1 MNLSKFIIKL
11 IAQALIVITF
21 FSTAQSKNI
30 DKFNDGKYISN
41 YFSGIL
47 LFNDSQYDSSAIY
60 LKKLEGLENS
70 HSQYSSRYL
79 YSLINSGNFNKAYLY
94 SKKLEKKNLNI
105 YESDLIMGIYFLKNK
120 NYDLSQKYFS
130 RLDSRQS
137 KFVLDNFIVNSLV
150 NWGSF
155 SNLSLEKAEK
165 KIDAINPRFKN
176 LKKIQKAFLHC
187 YYASPN
193 TDLFFQRLSTN
204 KDIDFS
210 RYNYFY
216 VKYLTKSGKIEQ
228 AKKIIDTSLELFPRN
243 VLLNQYKIDLSKN
256 KYKDDFNCQNQS
268 HVVAEILYIVAN
280 ALSTQSLYNFSN
292 FFLNLSKYLNNDF
305 YSFDTLLAENYYE
318 MGELEKSKK
327 IYNSIGNNGAAF
339 LWYASKQNAKILSE
353 KKKKKAALKLLEN
366 AYKKHPNKNIYLKL
380 DYAKFLKNNKKY
392 NESVNVYS
400 EILKVIDKLHPLY
413 PEITDGRGVAY
424 ERLGEW
430 KKAEKDLLSSLEAS
444 PEQAYVLNYLAY
456 SWLEQGIKIEQSLK
470 MLKKANKLKTNDPYI
485 IDSLGWALY
494 KLGKYKDS
502 KKYLQNAVE
511 LLPADPT
518 VNDHY
523 GDVLW
528 KIGDTIQAR
537 YYWNY
542 VLNLEETEKLVKESV
557 KNKLISGL

>member
-1 MNLSKFIIKL
+1 MNLSKFTIKL
-11 IAQALIVITF
+11 ISQLIIVITF
-21 FSTAQSKNI
+21 FSTAQSKSI
-30 DKFNDGKYISN
+30 DKFNDGNYISN

-47 LFNDSQYDSSAIY
+47 LYNDSQYDSSSSH
-60 LKKLEGLENS
+60 LRKLEGLENS
-70 HSQYSSRYL
+70 HLQFSSKYL

-94 SKKLEKKNLNI
+94 SKKLERKNLSI

-120 NYDLSQKYFS
+120 NYDLAQRYFS
-130 RLDSRQS
+130 KLDSRES
-137 KFVLDNFIVNSLV
+137 KFVLDNFIVNSLI
-150 NWGSF
+150 NWASF
-155 SNLSLEKAEK
+155 SKLSLEKAEK

-176 LKKIQKAFLHC
+176 LKKIQKALLHC
-187 YYASPN
+187 YHSSPN
-193 TDLFFQRLSTN
+193 TNLFFQKLSTN

-216 VKYLTKSGKIEQ
+216 IKYLTKVGKIEE
-228 AKKIIDTSLELFPRN
+228 AKKIVDTSLELFPRN
-243 VLLNQYKIDLSKN
+243 ILLNQYKIDLSKN
-256 KYKDDFNCQNQS
+256 KKRDDFNCQNQS
-268 HVVAEILYIVAN
+268 HIIAEILYIVAN

-292 FFLNLSKYLNNDF
+292 FFLNLSKYLNNNF
-305 YSFDTLLAENYYE
+305 YSYNTLLAENYYE

-327 IYNSIGNNGAAF
+327 INNSVGKNGAAF
-339 LWYASKQNAKILSE
+339 YWYASKQNSKILLE
-353 KKKKKAALKLLEN
+353 KKRKKAALKLLET
-366 AYKKHPNKNIYLKL
+366 AYKKYPNKNIYIKL
-380 DYAKFLKNNKKY
+380 DYAKFLKNNKSY
-392 NESVNVYS
+392 NDSVIVYS
-400 EILKVIDKLHPLY
+400 EILEEIDKLHPLY
-413 PEITDGRGVAY
+413 PEVTDGRGVAY

-444 PEQAYVLNYLAY
+444 PDQAYVINYLAY

-470 MLKKANKLKTNDPYI
+470 MLKRANKLKTNDPYI

-528 KIGDTIQAR
+528 KNGNTIQAR

-542 VLNLEETEKLVKESV
+542 VLNLEETEKMIKESV

>member
-11 IAQALIVITF
+11 IAQVVIVITF

-120 NYDLSQKYFS
+120 HYDLSQKYFS

-216 VKYLTKSGKIEQ
+216 VKYLIKSGKIEQ

-256 KYKDDFNCQNQS
+256 KYRDDFNCQNQS

-327 IYNSIGNNGAAF
+327 IYDSIGNNGAAF
-339 LWYASKQNAKILSE
+339 LWYASKQNAKILSD

-444 PEQAYVLNYLAY
+444 PEQAYVINYLAY

-470 MLKKANKLKTNDPYI
+470 MLEKANKLKTNDPYI

>member
-11 IAQALIVITF
+11 IAQVVIVITF

-79 YSLINSGNFNKAYLY
+79 YSLVNSGNFNKAYLY

-256 KYKDDFNCQNQS
+256 KYRDDFNCQNQS

-318 MGELEKSKK
+318 MGEFEKSKK

-339 LWYASKQNAKILSE
+339 LWYASKQNAKILSD

-470 MLKKANKLKTNDPYI
+470 MLEKANKLKTNDPYI

>member
-11 IAQALIVITF
+11 IAQVVIVITF

-216 VKYLTKSGKIEQ
+216 VKYLIKSGKIEQ

-256 KYKDDFNCQNQS
+256 KYRDDFNCQNQS

-327 IYNSIGNNGAAF
+327 IYDSIGNNGAAF
-339 LWYASKQNAKILSE
+339 LWYASKQNAKILSD

-444 PEQAYVLNYLAY
+444 PEQAYVINYLAY

-470 MLKKANKLKTNDPYI
+470 MLEKANKLKTNDPYI

>member
-11 IAQALIVITF
+11 IAQVVIVITF

-47 LFNDSQYDSSAIY
+47 LFNDSQYDSSVIY

-137 KFVLDNFIVNSLV
+137 KFVLDNFIVNSLI

-193 TDLFFQRLSTN
+193 TDLFFQKLNTN

-256 KYKDDFNCQNQS
+256 KNRDDFNCQNQS

-353 KKKKKAALKLLEN
+353 KKRKKAALKLLEN
-366 AYKKHPNKNIYLKL
+366 AYKNHPNKNIYLKL

-444 PEQAYVLNYLAY
+444 PEQAYVINYLAY

>member
-11 IAQALIVITF
+11 IAQVVIVITF

-70 HSQYSSRYL
+70 YSQYSSRYL

-120 NYDLSQKYFS
+120 HYDLSQKYFS

-256 KYKDDFNCQNQS
+256 KNRDDFNCQNQS

-327 IYNSIGNNGAAF
+327 IYDSIGNNGAAF
-339 LWYASKQNAKILSE
+339 LWYASKQNAKILSD

-444 PEQAYVLNYLAY
+444 PEQAYVINYLAY

-470 MLKKANKLKTNDPYI
+470 MLEKANKLKTNDPYI